1 MQKQLS
7 YLFMKI
13 PLTVVKIHCNFSEK
27 QYVESPAISKKKNSF
42 TIYSLF
48 CEKSLLLLTRVGCT
62 K

>member
-27 QYVESPAISKKKNSF
+27 QYVESPAISKKKK
-42 TIYSLF
+42 IVSLF
-48 CEKSLLLLTRVGCT
+48 IHSSVRNLCYY
-62 K
+62 

>member
-27 QYVESPAISKKKNSF
+27 QYVESPAISKKK
-42 TIYSLF
+42 
-48 CEKSLLLLTRVGCT
+48 K
-62 K
+62 